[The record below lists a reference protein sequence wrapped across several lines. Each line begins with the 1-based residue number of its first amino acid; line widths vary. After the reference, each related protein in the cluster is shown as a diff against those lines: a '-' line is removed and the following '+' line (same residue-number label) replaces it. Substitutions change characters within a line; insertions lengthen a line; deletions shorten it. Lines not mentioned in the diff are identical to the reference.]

1 MCKTKK
7 WWKSVSQWFWFN
19 YIHKDYPEELGVQ
32 KVATPNQIQTC
43 RTLLSINSTITPSQ
57 EILKIPTNPRVS
69 LNASKSSV
77 NRITWRS
84 KSSPDYSPLHQTS
97 RFKHWTS
104 PNHKKT
110 YTIFINARSWK
121 NRLRSVEPKLIQGH
135 ATKLLV
141 FQNARRD
148 RYSFTI
154 CHRTSKIAALP
165 IISGNSDRFTLEE
178 LPKSIGISTEIRDL

>member
-1 MCKTKK
+1 MRGILHGKLCHPRNMCKTKK

-32 KVATPNQIQTC
+32 KVATTNQIQTC

-97 RFKHWTS
+97 RFEHWTS

-110 YTIFINARSWK
+110 YTIHKCSIVKKSTAQCWAETNSRS
-121 NRLRSVEPKLIQGH
+121 RDEVAGFSECTTRSLQFYH
-135 ATKLLV
+135 L
-141 FQNARRD
+141 
-148 RYSFTI
+148 S
-154 CHRTSKIAALP
+154 
-165 IISGNSDRFTLEE
+165 
-178 LPKSIGISTEIRDL
+178 